1 MEHLPYKPVKTR
13 FRSGERI
20 TVMDFERHRS
30 LQQAMTALA
39 GGDREAF
46 DVAYREAHALLFAY
60 ARRILGDGPDAEDAT
75 QQALLNLFRNAVRFD
90 GSRDALPWILS
101 IGANTCRTELRRRR
115 RRREVS
121 TPPDQLEPPGE
132 TANPEREIIDP
143 PGAKMVDSR
152 RLLRRRNRGASVHL
166 GVHQTRVSCHGLGA
180 RCPGRP
186 PD

>member
-1 MEHLPYKPVKTR
+1 
-13 FRSGERI
+13 
-20 TVMDFERHRS
+20 MDFERHRS

-60 ARRILGDGPDAEDAT
+60 ARRLLGDGPDAEDAT

-115 RRREVS
+115 RRRREVS
-121 TPPDQLEPPGE
+121 TPPDQLEAPGE
-132 TANPEREIIDP
+132 AVNPEREIIDRDLVAAAEAVVRDLR
-143 PGAKMVDSR
+143 PGDAETIRALIYERPRPKISAAAFRKRVER
-152 RLLRRRNRGASVHL
+152 ARTRLRLAWKEKHETG
-166 GVHQTRVSCHGLGA
+166 
-180 RCPGRP
+180 
-186 PD
+186 